1 MGATVGKADGV
12 RPGPGRRGRRL
23 ALVPLLLAL
32 LPSSLGTT
40 IIATAMPT
48 VVGDLGGVEYL
59 SWAVTSYTLAA
70 AASIP
75 VWGKLGDMYGRRRWL
90 VVAMAVFLT
99 GSVLCGLA
107 QGMGQLI
114 AFRAVHG
121 LGGGGLGVGVMA
133 VIGELIPPR
142 ERARYQGTISS
153 VMVFSMIAGPLVG
166 GSITDHLG
174 WRWTFLVNVPVGAL
188 ALVLIVRTVR
198 VPGRRRRTHIDY
210 PGALLLV
217 GCIVSFVLAATW
229 GGSKYAWG
237 SPVVVA
243 LVAGTAL
250 CLAGF
255 VWAQSRAA
263 EPVLPPHVFRTRN
276 FSLMSVISF
285 ANGFVM
291 FGAVLYLPLYQQAVH
306 GVSATGSGLLLLPML
321 GALVVTSQLS
331 GRFTASTG
339 RYRVLQIGGG
349 AAMLAGALLLS
360 RLDTGTSRPAAAL
373 SMALLGVGMGL
384 LGQSL
389 VTVAQNSVDVR
400 EVGAA
405 SAAITL
411 FRTVGSSV
419 GVAVMGTLFNNRVR
433 AAMTARG
440 DGAVTLTETRLDAQS
455 LDRLDPAVRA
465 VYESAVARGVQGA
478 FLAGAGAAA
487 LTFLAALFVREI
499 ALRSAEDRR
508 S

>member
-1 MGATVGKADGV
+1 MGAAAGAEDGL
-12 RPGPGRRGRRL
+12 RPGARRR
-23 ALVPLLLAL
+23 ALLPLLLAL

-40 IIATAMPT
+40 VVATAMPT
-48 VVGDLGGVEYL
+48 VAGDLGGVEYL

-90 VVAMAVFLT
+90 LVAMAVFLV
-99 GSVLCGLA
+99 GSALCGLA

-121 LGGGGLGVGVMA
+121 LGGGGLGVGVMS

-166 GSITDHLG
+166 GSITDHAG
-174 WRWTFLVNVPVGAL
+174 WRWTFWFNLPVGTL
-188 ALVLIVRTVR
+188 ALVLIARVVR
-198 VPGRRRRTHIDY
+198 VPGRGRRAHIDY
-210 PGALLLV
+210 RGAVLLV
-217 GCIVSFVLAATW
+217 CCIVSFVLAATW

-243 LVAGTAL
+243 LAAGFPVT
-250 CLAGF
+250 LAGF
-255 VWAQSRAA
+255 VWAQSRAV
-263 EPVLPPHVFRTRN
+263 EPLLPPRIFRARN
-276 FSLMSVISF
+276 FRLMSVISF

-291 FGAVLYLPLYQQAVH
+291 FGAVLYLPLYHQAVH
-306 GVSATGSGLLLLPML
+306 GASATGSGLLLLPML
-321 GALVVTSQLS
+321 GSLVVTSQLS
-331 GRFTASTG
+331 GRYTASTG

-349 AAMLAGALLLS
+349 AAMLAGTLLLS
-360 RLDTGTSRPAAAL
+360 RLDTATPRPTAAV
-373 SMALLGVGMGL
+373 SMALLGVGMGC

-419 GVAVMGTLFNNRVR
+419 GVAVMGTLFNHRVR
-433 AAMTARG
+433 AATAERG
-440 DGAVTLTETRLDAQS
+440 DGAVTLTGARLDARS
-455 LDRLDPAVRA
+455 LDRLDPGVRA

-478 FLAGAGAAA
+478 FLAAAAAAA
-487 LTFLAALFVREI
+487 LTFLAALGVREV
-499 ALRSAEDRR
+499 ALRSAGGRR